1 MKRFFLALAVICFS
15 VGSVSAIDLF
25 KKKNS
30 APVDYNAWRDTTS
43 LPAASENGLTLFY
56 PETVDDGQA
65 VVRGEISLPGCS
77 AEQIFLGALDYAVT
91 NLDSEEDHEQ
101 IGEINDSDLSF
112 MMRIYSKQGSNNTET
127 VFTWLVMVKAEAE
140 RLLFA
145 ANEIDAKYRE
155 KGILPRTIP
164 FEKLNPGSN
173 LRHSELVMQFV
184 DINSTRL
191 HSIAKAAAE
200 AKNLK
205 VNHWTEIA
213 EKKAVKGMN
222 ELEVKLAMGLPLTT
236 RESGERIR
244 WVYPDNFVVLFEDGQ
259 VVRVVE

>member
-1 MKRFFLALAVICFS
+1 MKRIVLTFVAICLL
-15 VGSVSAIDLF
+15 VGSASAIDLF

-43 LPAASENGLTLFY
+43 LPAATEGGLPLFY

-77 AEQIFLGALDYAVT
+77 AEQIFLGALDCAVT
-91 NLDSEEDHEQ
+91 NLDSSDGHEQ
-101 IGEINDSDLSF
+101 IGEISGSDLSF
-112 MMRIYSKQGSNNTET
+112 MMRLYSKQGSNNNET
-127 VFTWLVMVKAEAE
+127 VYTWLVLVKAEND

-155 KGILPRTIP
+155 KGILPRTLP
-164 FEKLNPGSN
+164 LEKLNPGSN
-173 LRHSELVMQFV
+173 SRHSELVRQFAE
-184 DINSTRL
+184 INSIRIHAL
-191 HSIAKAAAE
+191 ADAARNAKG
-200 AKNLK
+200 LK
-205 VNHWTEIA
+205 VNRWDEIA
-213 EKKAVKGMN
+213 RKNVVKGMN
-222 ELEVKLAMGLPLTT
+222 ELEVKLAIGLPLAT

-244 WVYPDNFVVLFEDGQ
+244 WVYPDNFVVLFEKGQ